1 MYTVVQAILHQVEK
15 ITHPILIVLPYQQ
28 PVHRDHLPLVVHPVV
43 QVRPPADRANR
54 TVDAPRAE
62 INLNNTLGSIM
73 QHMTRTIF
81 SFFFIASINSQS
93 ASEAIHLLEDEMGFG
108 ARSLSLGGAYTALG
122 NDPSGMYWNPAGL
135 TGMQHGVIYVESSG
149 LNYNCLLYTSPS
161 PRDRG

>member
-1 MYTVVQAILHQVEK
+1 MYTVVQAILHQVDK
-15 ITHPILIVLPYQQ
+15 TTHPILIVLPYQQ
-28 PVHRDHLPLVVHPVV
+28 PVHRDLLLLVDHPVV
-43 QVRPPADRANR
+43 QVRRPPADQANR

-122 NDPSGMYWNPAGL
+122 LSL
-135 TGMQHGVIYVESSG
+135 IHI
-149 LNYNCLLYTSPS
+149 
-161 PRDRG
+161 